1 MSLADS
7 GLGVHARAPGGLP
20 DLLPRHRD
28 ELVKDSGIS
37 PAVVEERGAYSV
49 LSADQLL
56 KLGFSQRQS
65 RLTPGIVLPVHGPD
79 GSNGLYVLKPDSP
92 PVDADGKRQKYL
104 QPWKSSPRLDVPPRC
119 RPMLADPSVDAYIT
133 EGLKKADA
141 MASHGLCAIAL
152 LGVSMLKGKN
162 DFGAPVLL
170 ADFDLIAW
178 KGRRVF
184 IVFDSDVMLKK
195 EVQRA
200 LERLTAHL
208 TRMGATATPI
218 YLPDDGSGGKV
229 GVDDYL
235 LTHSAEDLKGLVGTS
250 PRLPA
255 PVVELLDEPPLM
267 LGRPLEIVNGRAYG
281 TTWLWTKTTT
291 TTALGDDG
299 KLMIFDPPRVETKR
313 RLFIIRDDGVIF
325 GAGAERSLESLQDD
339 EGIAWRTLDTDFVRD
354 DLVWRTPA
362 VKRYRAGQR
371 PDVASVFERLVGLY
385 DHFMAFERSVADQR
399 SMCEVSAL
407 LSLMT
412 WLNDAFDVMPY
423 PWPNGDKGSGKTKW
437 GTLWARTSYLGEVV
451 SAASSF
457 AALRDHAA
465 FGGSL
470 MVDDAEALADPKK
483 CDINVRNLL
492 LSGNRR
498 GTMVALKELD
508 GKRWVTRYVHAYAPR
523 CFTAIR
529 LPDDVLKSRSVVIPL
544 VRSADMTRQRHDP
557 ARTDRW
563 PCDRGELLDDLWA
576 LGLSL
581 LTEAR
586 NIWNELDD
594 DGALADGRQYDCWRA
609 PLAVARLLDRHGVV
623 GLEDRIRSVIAA
635 YQQERQEDQ
644 DDDRTAVLIRA
655 LLLMMGTSDISD
667 VMTLGDVR
675 DKTLTFSSAGVPD
688 HIKQVVEDG
697 SDIEWATSRRIG
709 RMLARLR
716 LRKAPRQ
723 GKRRG
728 WLLTAA
734 EAAEL
739 ARSYGVVSVAESG
752 TPGTPAS
759 ESEESPVQTSPMSQ
773 TSLMSPGD
781 EPPICES
788 CGKAEVTGTGL
799 LCDGCLDA
807 DDDEVPF

>member
-1 MSLADS
+1 MQFNRTAPGAST
-7 GLGVHARAPGGLP
+7 RAPGDLP
-20 DLLPRHRD
+20 DLLPRHLD
-28 ELVKDSGIS
+28 QLVKGSGIDA
-37 PAVVEERGAYSV
+37 AVVQERGAFSALSSDV
-49 LSADQLL
+49 LRAR
-56 KLGFSQRQS
+56 GFSERQS
-65 RLTPGIVLPVHGPD
+65 RLVPGILLPVHGPD
-79 GSNGLYVLKPDSP
+79 GTNGLYVLKPDSP
-92 PVDADGKRQKYL
+92 PLDADGRPQKYL

-119 RPMLADPSVDAYIT
+119 RPMLADPSIDAYIT
-133 EGLKKADA
+133 EGVKKGDA
-141 MASHGLCAIAL
+141 MASRGLCAITL
-152 LGVSMLKGKN
+152 LGVSMFKGKN
-162 DFGAPVLL
+162 EFGAPVLL

-195 EVQRA
+195 SVQRA

-208 TRMGATATPI
+208 TRMGATVTPI
-218 YLPDDGSGGKV
+218 YLPDDGEGGKV

-235 LTHSAEDLKGLVGTS
+235 LTHPVEDLKGLAGTS
-250 PRLPA
+250 PRVPA

-267 LGRPLEIVNGRAYG
+267 LGRPLEIVSGRAYG
-281 TTWLWTKTTT
+281 ATWLWTKTTT
-291 TTALGDDG
+291 TTTIGDDG
-299 KLMIFDPPRVETKR
+299 KIIVFDPPRVEQR
-313 RLFIIRDDGVIF
+313 RQLFIVRDDGTIF
-325 GAGAERSLESLQDD
+325 GSGAEHSLESLQDD

-362 VKRYRAGQR
+362 VKRYRAGR
-371 PDVASVFERLVGLY
+371 KPDVLSMFERLVGLY

-483 CDINVRNLL
+483 CDVNVRNLL

-529 LPDDVLKSRSVVIPL
+529 LPDDVLKSRSIVIPL
-544 VRSADMTRQRHDP
+544 VRSADMSRQRHDP
-557 ARTDRW
+557 SRTDRW
-563 PCDRGELLDDLWA
+563 PCDRAELLDDLWA
-576 LGLSL
+576 FGLHL
-581 LTEAR
+581 LPEAR
-586 NIWNELDD
+586 DIWNELDD
-594 DGALADGRQYDCWRA
+594 DGAMADGRQYDCWRA
-609 PLAVARLLDRHGVV
+609 PLAVARLLDRHGVD
-623 GLEDRIRSVIAA
+623 GLEARIRCVIGA

-644 DDDRTAVLIRA
+644 GGDRTVVLIRA
-655 LLLMMGTSDISD
+655 LLVMMGTGDTSDTR
-667 VMTLGDVR
+667 TLGDTR
-675 DKTLTFSSAGVPD
+675 DKTIEFSSAGVPD
-688 HIKQVVEDG
+688 LVKAVVED
-697 SDIEWATSRRIG
+697 SVDTEWATPSRVG

-716 LRKAPRQ
+716 IRKAPRQ

-728 WLLTAA
+728 WELTPA
-734 EAAEL
+734 EAVEL
-739 ARSYGVVSVAESG
+739 ARSYGIVTVVDSG
-752 TPGTPAS
+752 TPAPPAY
-759 ESEESPVQTSPMSQ
+759 ETGESPLQASRVTQA
-773 TSLMSPGD
+773 SLVS
-781 EPPICES
+781 
-788 CGKAEVTGTGL
+788 L
-799 LCDGCLDA
+799 
-807 DDDEVPF
+807 DDDDPVVCADCGVVGVDLPGLICDECMGVAR